1 MQIGINKM
9 GTKIIDIIPSN
20 VAKQTGHVIN
30 RIKTIIVSSKK
41 M

>member
-9 GTKIIDIIPSN
+9 GTKNNPDIIPSH

-30 RIKTIIVSSKK
+30 RIKKLS
-41 M
+41 